1 MGWASFQY
9 FNRQKQRKHT
19 GWQSP
24 KKVDCRCGSTY
35 TFYPNGGGYPD
46 ARKTHERSKK
56 HLQFTGEWDDSA
68 EKRNSDYKKLLNAR
82 EKARIKSIQAKNIND
97 VAPQLKNT
105 TNVAP
110 QIDISDKCAPQ
121 IISSDI
127 AAEDSIITEIAP
139 QDTDSIGNSVTV
151 VSKTKV
157 AKSMKAKVTK
167 AKVTK
172 AKVTKAKVTK
182 AKAKKVA

>member
-1 MGWASFQY
+1 ML
-9 FNRQKQRKHT
+9 

-24 KKVDCRCGSTY
+24 IKVDCCCGGKY
-35 TFYPNGGGYPD
+35 TVYPNYGGVYPD

-56 HLQFTGEWDDSA
+56 HLQFTDEWDDSA

-82 EKARIKSIQAKNIND
+82 EKARIKSILTQAKNTND

-110 QIDISDKCAPQ
+110 QFDISDNCALQ
-121 IISSDI
+121 VNISSDI
-127 AAEDSIITEIAP
+127 AAEDNISTDIAR
-139 QDTDSIGNSVTV
+139 QDTDAIGNSDTV

-157 AKSMKAKVTK
+157 AKSMKAKV
-167 AKVTK
+167 A
-172 AKVTKAKVTK
+172 KAKVTK
-182 AKAKKVA
+182 AKA

>member
-1 MGWASFQY
+1 MGWASSQY
-9 FNRQKQRKHT
+9 FNRQRKHI

-24 KKVDCRCGSTY
+24 IKVNCCCGGKY
-35 TFYPNGGGYPD
+35 TVYPNGAYPD

-68 EKRNSDYKKLLNAR
+68 EKENSDYKKLLNAR
-82 EKARIKSIQAKNIND
+82 EKARIKSILTQAKNTND
-97 VAPQLKNT
+97 VASQFKNT
-105 TNVAP
+105 TNVVAP
-110 QIDISDKCAPQ
+110 QFDISDKCAPQ
-121 IISSDI
+121 NNISSDI
-127 AAEDSIITEIAP
+127 AAEDNITIDIAR
-139 QDTDSIGNSVTV
+139 QDTDAIGNSDTV

-172 AKVTKAKVTK
+172 AK
-182 AKAKKVA
+182 AKKVA